1 MYPYIRWCRRIRSN
15 LRYIPDRN
23 VHGKPHRYSKT
34 YGSGNAPRKEWFLRH
49 LHDAC
54 EQGIVIVNVTQCSAG
69 TVEMERYETGYQL
82 MQAGV
87 VCGYDS
93 TTESAVTKLMFL
105 LGHDYP
111 PAEIRELMGR
121 PLAGEITV

>member
-1 MYPYIRWCRRIRSN
+1 MMPANKASS
-15 LRYIPDRN
+15 LSTSP
-23 VHGKPHRYSKT
+23 
-34 YGSGNAPRKEWFLRH
+34 
-49 LHDAC
+49 
-54 EQGIVIVNVTQCSAG
+54 QCSAG